1 MHMDES
7 SNSILPNELGPR
19 SASDR
24 TSAVTDAL
32 PAELAGSRERAVLGQ
47 QRHSG
52 PVRLCQN
59 EPRFGASV
67 AIYCGSEE
75 AVHLGFRI
83 ALGAMATA
91 AFEDIAEP
99 SGTQP

>member
-7 SNSILPNELGPR
+7 SNSIPPNELGPR

-32 PAELAGSRERAVLGQ
+32 PAELAESRERAVLGR

-52 PVRLCQN
+52 PIRRCEN
-59 EPRFGASV
+59 ETQFGASV
-67 AIYCGSEE
+67 AVYCGSEE
-75 AVHLGFRI
+75 AICLGFRI
-83 ALGAMATA
+83 ALSAMAAA

-99 SGTQP
+99 RGSQP

>member
-1 MHMDES
+1 MDES

-24 TSAVTDAL
+24 TSAVSDAL
-32 PAELAGSRERAVLGQ
+32 PAELARSRERAVLGQ
-47 QRHSG
+47 QRHSETI
-52 PVRLCQN
+52 RLCQN

-67 AIYCGSEE
+67 AVYCGSEE
-75 AVHLGFRI
+75 AVYLGFRI

-99 SGTQP
+99 QGTQP